1 MQTLISKKELLNLT
15 NISYG
20 QLYRWKRMNLIPE
33 EWFIKKSTTTGQET
47 FFEKDKILERI
58 DYILTKKDELSLE
71 EMSAIFQ
78 AKEEMTQ
85 YSMDPMGNKVISSD
99 TIQLFYSL
107 FAKETR
113 ITEQELFIL
122 AVMEEYVRTSV
133 VTMAELKT
141 VIELIEQ
148 RFESLWKEKA
158 RVQVYRKFGVSFA
171 LTVGE
176 GGKLIVEKGATKVMD
191 VSITNEVNRV
201 IASWEENK

>member
-78 AKEEMTQ
+78 AKDEMTQ

-148 RFESLWKEKA
+148 RFESLLKEKA

-176 GGKLIVEKGATKVMD
+176 GSKLIVEKGATKVMD

-201 IASWEENK
+201 IASWEENN